1 MPYSD
6 LRTDLE
12 GEVRRIARFLEI
24 EVPDDAWPAIVRN
37 CSFAEMKA
45 KGEWFAPNGGVPF
58 KGGAQSFFHKGTNG
72 RWRDILSAD
81 ELRLYDAAASRELT
95 PPCRTWLEQGGR
107 F

>member
-1 MPYSD
+1 VPYSD

-45 KGEWFAPNGGVPF
+45 KGRVFAPNGGHTLQGWSTV
-58 KGGAQSFFHKGTNG
+58 
-72 RWRDILSAD
+72 ILSQRDQRQMA
-81 ELRLYDAAASRELT
+81 
-95 PPCRTWLEQGGR
+95 
-107 F
+107 